1 MCKHKVPGK
10 TTHCQCEGGGVE
22 GHCGLVVVSHHKF
35 DNVWLVGVES
45 TLWMPDGVGP
55 HGGFTMKARRRMVS

>member
-22 GHCGLVVVSHHKF
+22 GHCGLVVVIHHKF
-35 DNVWLVGVES
+35 DNVCLVGV
-45 TLWMPDGVGP
+45 DGVGP

>member
-22 GHCGLVVVSHHKF
+22 GHCGLVVVIHHKF
-35 DNVWLVGVES
+35 DNVWLVGV
-45 TLWMPDGVGP
+45 DGVGP
-55 HGGFTMKARRRMVS
+55 HMGMGGSQ